1 MSLQAITIP
10 SRSQRPPQGVIVV
23 LHGWG
28 ANAQDAAYFSGM
40 LDLPDYQLIFPDA
53 PWPHPY
59 SADGKMW
66 YDFPQNFQFQSNL
79 GDRQDLQASRHQLHT
94 WLSSLPETTGV
105 PLEQTILG
113 GFSQG
118 GAMTLDVGLSL
129 PLAGLMVLSGYLH
142 QPLPPHQPP
151 PAPILMLHG
160 QVDPVVP
167 LQAARRARD
176 SLRQIGAN
184 LHYTE
189 IPAMGHEVSLP
200 VLEEM
205 QTFIRNHLG

>member
-1 MSLQAITIP
+1 
-10 SRSQRPPQGVIVV
+10 
-23 LHGWG
+23 
-28 ANAQDAAYFSGM
+28 M

-59 SADGKMW
+59 GPGGKIW
-66 YDFPQNFQFQSNL
+66 YGFPQNFQFQSDL
-79 GDRQDLQASRHQLHT
+79 GDRPDLQASRQQLQT
-94 WLSSLPETTGV
+94 WLSNLSETTGL
-105 PLEQTILG
+105 PLERIILG

-118 GAMTLDVGLSL
+118 GAMALDVGLSL

-142 QPLPPHQPP
+142 QSLQQDPPP

-167 LQAARRARD
+167 IQAARQARD
-176 SLRQIGAN
+176 SLLEIGAN

-200 VLEEM
+200 VLERM
-205 QTFIRNHLG
+205 QAFVQNHLG